1 MLMVVVP
8 PAALVETKAELA
20 PVPVPVK
27 LMVPLFIVEVVFKV
41 KMLETVPVP
50 DKV

>member
-1 MLMVVVP
+1 MVIAVVP
-8 PAALVETKAELA
+8 PPELVQIKAELA

-27 LMVPLFIVEVVFKV
+27 LMVPPLIVEVVFKV
-41 KMLETVPVP
+41 KLLEIVPIP

>member
-1 MLMVVVP
+1 MVSAVVP
-8 PAALVETKAELA
+8 PPELVQIKAELA

-27 LMVPLFIVEVVFKV
+27 LMLPPVIEEVVFKV
-41 KMLETVPVP
+41 KLWAIVPVP